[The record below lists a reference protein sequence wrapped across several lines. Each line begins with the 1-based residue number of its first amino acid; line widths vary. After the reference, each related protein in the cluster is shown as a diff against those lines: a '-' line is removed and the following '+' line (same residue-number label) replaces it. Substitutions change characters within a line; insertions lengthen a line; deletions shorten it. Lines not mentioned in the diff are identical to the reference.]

1 MVNQILERFDQRMGR
16 NPHHYRPNFHFRST
30 SGSDSLQ
37 TLNYVVLVLRW
48 KIDLPG
54 LITVTEIVFALCQQ
68 GIVICFRINSELI
81 LDQHTCTCKAR
92 CLVHVQSKLEIEK
105 KLALAEGQK
114 YMQTCFWCR
123 NLVQRQLKIFAKF
136 CQIRQFSSNNFQS
149 EIFALVG

>member
-92 CLVHVQSKLEIEK
+92 CVVHVQLKLKILKKVGFSGRAEI
-105 KLALAEGQK
+105 
-114 YMQTCFWCR
+114 YVDMF
-123 NLVQRQLKIFAKF
+123 LVQKLSSKATENF
-136 CQIRQFSSNNFQS
+136 CEILSNKTVF
-149 EIFALVG
+149 E